1 MKKIIYISIV
11 VFVFWFIFLN
21 EDQVSLGPGVFAPDA
36 PIQEKITDPESF
48 ELKGYTIT
56 PLANFH
62 IKAKVLSRKNYNF
75 GKESD
80 LSPVDLALGWGKM
93 SDESV
98 LATIDISQSNRWY
111 KWWTESFQIPRS
123 EIETNSANMHI
134 IPANDL
140 VDSELDRVRTG
151 DIVEF
156 KGKLVRVDDKDG
168 WHWASSLTR
177 NDTGSHA
184 CELIWVE
191 EFGIQN

>member
-1 MKKIIYISIV
+1 
-11 VFVFWFIFLN
+11 
-21 EDQVSLGPGVFAPDA
+21 
-36 PIQEKITDPESF
+36 
-48 ELKGYTIT
+48 
-56 PLANFH
+56 
-62 IKAKVLSRKNYNF
+62 
-75 GKESD
+75 
-80 LSPVDLALGWGKM
+80 
-93 SDESV
+93 
-98 LATIDISQSNRWY
+98 
-111 KWWTESFQIPRS
+111 
-123 EIETNSANMHI
+123 MHI